1 MPEFHVPKIHDL
13 GGFTVGRVIPN
24 ARRRSVGPFVFFDHI
39 GPATLEGEQPVAVRP
54 HPHIGLATV
63 TFLWEGAM
71 MHRDSLGSVQEINP
85 GDVNWMTAGRGIV
98 HSERTP
104 PRLSNKPHRFHG
116 LQTWIALPKEHE
128 EVAPNF
134 EHHPAATLPQ
144 TAVDGV
150 EITIVAG
157 HAFGERSPVRVFSD
171 TLYVSLLF
179 DAGAELRIPAE
190 HAERALYPVEGHLTL
205 DGLTLPNATMAV
217 LEPGSTPL
225 MRAHAKSR
233 VMLLGGAPLDGPRF
247 IWWNFVSSSRERIE
261 RAKHD
266 WAHDRFD
273 PVPGETEFIP
283 CPTNALTRS
292 G

>member
-63 TFLWEGAM
+63 TYLWEGAM

-104 PRLSNKPHRFHG
+104 GRLSGKSHRFHG

-157 HAFGERSPVRVFSD
+157 HAFGERSPVHVFSD

-179 DAGAELRIPAE
+179 DAGAQLRIPAE
-190 HAERALYPVEGHLTL
+190 HAERALYPVEGRLTL
-205 DGLTLPNATMAV
+205 DGLSLPNATMAV
-217 LEPGSTPL
+217 LDPGSTPL
-225 MRAHAKSR
+225 LRAEAKSR

-273 PVPGETEFIP
+273 SVPGETEFIP
-283 CPTNALTRS
+283 LPDERPFT
-292 G
+292 

>member
-13 GGFTVGRVIPN
+13 GGFTVGRVLPN
-24 ARRRSVGPFVFFDHI
+24 ARRRSLGPFVFFDHI
-39 GPATLEGEQPVAVRP
+39 GPAMLEGEQPVAVRP

-85 GDVNWMTAGRGIV
+85 GDVNWMTAGSGIV

-104 PRLSNKPHRFHG
+104 GRLSNKPHRFHG

-128 EVAPNF
+128 EAEPNF

-157 HAFGERSPVRVFSD
+157 HAFGERSPVQVYSD

-179 DAGAELRIPAE
+179 DAGAQLRIPAE

-205 DGLTLPNATMAV
+205 DGLSLPNATMAV
-217 LEPGSTPL
+217 LDPGSTPL
-225 MRAHAKSR
+225 LRANAKSR

-283 CPTNALTRS
+283 LPEERPFT
-292 G
+292 